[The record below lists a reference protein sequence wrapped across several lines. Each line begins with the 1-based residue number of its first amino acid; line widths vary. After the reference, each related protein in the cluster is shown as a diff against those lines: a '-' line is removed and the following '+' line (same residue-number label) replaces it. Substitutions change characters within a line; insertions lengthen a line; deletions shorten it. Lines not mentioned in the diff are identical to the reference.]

1 MRISYLVS
9 IFLLLFSVRALCQ
22 DPQLKQLELTTS
34 PAYVLL
40 GVQPSNIQRPSTPRD
55 FAATLQT
62 AQVNG
67 SLQPN
72 FAVETNP
79 FNWNKKPLK
88 NKYSFVANDYFSD
101 EIWPAIKK
109 NFALSLATST
119 TDTAKFGELHK
130 GTGLGYGVR
139 VTLFPGTVNKRTRD
153 DFKAWAR
160 AEIKELFANVLQREI
175 NKEDHTFSYQD
186 VTRVFDMT
194 AANLLARK
202 DIPDHVKPWLLN
214 ELTIYKGRL
223 AAVSDKSELDSLLT
237 AEIDT
242 LSKEKGH
249 ALDKINGRKTP
260 FARDGF
266 ILEFAAAGLTVM
278 QSNAWDS
285 SMYAKTGIWLTP
297 SYRID
302 LSSDDDLALIQSFD
316 ILGVLRYIWNANRVD
331 PANYLDFG
339 AKVQFNRN
347 DWNLGFEGVFRHASE
362 APAGVDSRWTY
373 SWVGN
378 FSYTIEE
385 NITLRLSFGSQF
397 DGNTRRYTKPNE
409 ILAIGGV
416 NFGFHKKK

>member
-1 MRISYLVS
+1 MRVICLTFIS
-9 IFLLLFSVRALCQ
+9 LFFFAARALGQ

-40 GVQPSNIQRPSTPRD
+40 GVQPTNIQRPSTPRD

-67 SLQPN
+67 IIQPN

-88 NKYSFVANDYFSD
+88 NKYSFRANDYFSD
-101 EIWPAIKK
+101 AIFPAIKK
-109 NFALSLATST
+109 NFALSIATSA
-119 TDTAKFGELHK
+119 TDTAKFGDLSK
-130 GTGLGYGVR
+130 GTGIGYGMR

-160 AEIKELFANVLQREI
+160 VEVIEIFASVLKKRI
-175 NKEDHTFSYQD
+175 NKEDHVSSYEDVIRTFD
-186 VTRVFDMT
+186 ETVAD
-194 AANLLARK
+194 LLK
-202 DIPDHVKPWLLN
+202 DEDFPDYMKPWLLD

-223 AAVSDKSELDSLLT
+223 AAISDKSELNDLLT

-242 LSKEKGH
+242 LSKQKEI
-249 ALDKINGRKTP
+249 ALDRINNRKAP

-278 QSNAWDS
+278 QGNAWDS
-285 SMYAKTGIWLTP
+285 SVYAKTGVWLTP

-302 LSSDDDLALIQSFD
+302 LSTDKDLELVQSFD
-316 ILGVLRYIWNANRVD
+316 ILGVLRYIWNARKVD
-331 PANYLDFG
+331 QGNYLDFG

-347 DWNLGFEGVFRHASE
+347 DWSLGFEGVFRHASE
-362 APAGVDSRWTY
+362 VPEKVNSKWTY

-397 DGNTRRYTKPNE
+397 DGNTRRYTSPGE

-416 NFGFHKKK
+416 NFGFWGKK